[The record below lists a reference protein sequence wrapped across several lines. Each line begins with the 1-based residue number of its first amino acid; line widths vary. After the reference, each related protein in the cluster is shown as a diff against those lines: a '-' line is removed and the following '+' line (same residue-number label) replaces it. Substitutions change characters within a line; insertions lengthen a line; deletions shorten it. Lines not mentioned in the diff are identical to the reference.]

1 MELDNQIQL
10 ELYFAD
16 HFDTILFSVL
26 ADIYYNQDDLK
37 RARRVCEIGLRH
49 HKNDV
54 SGMFVLAQVE
64 KAEGNLKETEKI
76 LEKIIVYC
84 DDHLAATEMLCE
96 IYTVLGR
103 AQTKLLK
110 SWKRLLKLD
119 PMNHTAIEFI
129 KKVEGQNIKSGLSQ
143 KDSNIKTK
151 NTIKEKKRSIK
162 KKPSKKDS
170 LKNIQ
175 QIDKTI
181 NPLNVSARLATFTLV
196 AVLKNQGL
204 FEQALD
210 VLDVLEE
217 KNEKKERIEQER
229 KTIKALIKKSK
240 EAE

>member
-16 HFDTILFSVL
+16 HFDTVLFSVL
-26 ADIYYNQDDLK
+26 ADIYYSQDDLK

-49 HKNDV
+49 HKNDI

-76 LEKIIVYC
+76 LEKIIIYC

-119 PMNHTAIEFI
+119 PMNPTAIEFV
-129 KKVEGQNIKSGLSQ
+129 KKVEGEKIKSHLNQKGL
-143 KDSNIKTK
+143 KIKTK
-151 NTIKEKKRSIK
+151 NTLKEKTLSIK
-162 KKPSKKDS
+162 KKPVKKDPVT
-170 LKNIQ
+170 NIQ
-175 QIDKTI
+175 QIEKTI

-217 KNEKKERIEQER
+217 KNEKKEKIEQER

-240 EAE
+240 ENE

>member
-16 HFDTILFSVL
+16 HFDTVLFSVL

-119 PMNHTAIEFI
+119 PMNHTAIEFV
-129 KKVEGQNIKSGLSQ
+129 KKVEGEKIKSGLNQ
-143 KDSNIKTK
+143 KGSNKKTK
-151 NTIKEKKRSIK
+151 NTIKEKNRSIK
-162 KKPSKKDS
+162 KKLPKKDS
-170 LKNIQ
+170 LKTIQ

-229 KTIKALIKKSK
+229 KTIKVLIKKSK
-240 EAE
+240 EVE

>member
-1 MELDNQIQL
+1 MQLDNQIQL

-16 HFDTILFSVL
+16 HFDTVLYSVL
-26 ADIYYNQDDLK
+26 ADIYYSQDDLK

-49 HKNDV
+49 HKNDI
-54 SGMFVLAQVE
+54 SGMFVLAKVE

-110 SWKRLLKLD
+110 CWKHLLKLD
-119 PMNHTAIEFI
+119 PMNPTAIEFI
-129 KKVEGQNIKSGLSQ
+129 KKVEGEKIKSG
-143 KDSNIKTK
+143 SNRKVSALKTK
-151 NTIKEKKRSIK
+151 NIIKRKKHSIK
-162 KKPSKKDS
+162 NKPVKKEEIKG
-170 LKNIQ
+170 IQ
-175 QIDKTI
+175 QMEKAIK
-181 NPLNVSARLATFTLV
+181 PLNVSARLATFTLV

-217 KNEKKERIEQER
+217 KNEKKEKIEEER
-229 KTIKALIKKSK
+229 KTIKALIKQSK
-240 EAE
+240 EIE

>member
-1 MELDNQIQL
+1 MQLDNQIQL

-16 HFDTILFSVL
+16 HFDTVLYSVL
-26 ADIYYNQDDLK
+26 ADIYYSQDDLK

-49 HKNDV
+49 HKNDI
-54 SGMFVLAQVE
+54 SGMFVLAKVE

-110 SWKRLLKLD
+110 CWKRLLKLD
-119 PMNHTAIEFI
+119 PMNPTAIEFI
-129 KKVEGQNIKSGLSQ
+129 KKVEGEKIKSG
-143 KDSNIKTK
+143 SNRKVSALKTK
-151 NTIKEKKRSIK
+151 NIIKRQKHAIKNKPVKKEEIK
-162 KKPSKKDS
+162 G
-170 LKNIQ
+170 IQ
-175 QIDKTI
+175 QMEKAIK
-181 NPLNVSARLATFTLV
+181 PLNVSARLATFTLV

-217 KNEKKERIEQER
+217 KNEKKEKIEEER
-229 KTIKALIKKSK
+229 KTIKALIKQSK
-240 EAE
+240 EIE

>member
-16 HFDTILFSVL
+16 HFDTVLYSVL

-76 LEKIIVYC
+76 LEKIIIYC

-181 NPLNVSARLATFTLV
+181 NPLNVSVRLATFTLV

-217 KNEKKERIEQER
+217 KNEKKEKIEQER
-229 KTIKALIKKSK
+229 KRIKALIKQNK
-240 EAE
+240 ETE

>member
-26 ADIYYNQDDLK
+26 ADIYYSQDDLK

-54 SGMFVLAQVE
+54 SGMFVLAQIE
-64 KAEGNLKETEKI
+64 KAEGNLKQTEKI

-119 PMNHTAIEFI
+119 PLNHTAIEFV
-129 KKVEGQNIKSGLSQ
+129 KKVEGEKIKSSITQ
-143 KDSNIKTK
+143 KGSNIKIK
-151 NTIKEKKRSIK
+151 NKIKEKSSIK
-162 KKPSKKDS
+162 KKSEKKDS
-170 LKNIQ
+170 IKTIQ

-181 NPLNVSARLATFTLV
+181 NPLNVSVRLATFTLV

-217 KNEKKERIEQER
+217 KNEKKEKIEQER
-229 KTIKALIKKSK
+229 KRIKALIKQNK
-240 EAE
+240 ETE

>member
-1 MELDNQIQL
+1 MQLDNQIQL

-16 HFDTILFSVL
+16 HFDTVLYSVL
-26 ADIYYNQDDLK
+26 ADIYYSQDDLK

-49 HKNDV
+49 HKNDI
-54 SGMFVLAQVE
+54 SGMFVLAKVE

-110 SWKRLLKLD
+110 CWKHLLKLD
-119 PMNHTAIEFI
+119 PMNPTAIEFI
-129 KKVEGQNIKSGLSQ
+129 KKVEGEKIKSG
-143 KDSNIKTK
+143 SNRKVSALKTK
-151 NTIKEKKRSIK
+151 NIIKRKKHSIK
-162 KKPSKKDS
+162 NKPVKKEEIKG
-170 LKNIQ
+170 IQ
-175 QIDKTI
+175 QMEKAI

-217 KNEKKERIEQER
+217 KNEKKEKIEEER
-229 KTIKALIKKSK
+229 KTIKALIKQSK
-240 EAE
+240 EIE

>member
-1 MELDNQIQL
+1 MQLDNQIQL

-16 HFDTILFSVL
+16 HFDTVLYSVL
-26 ADIYYNQDDLK
+26 ADIYYSQDDLK

-49 HKNDV
+49 HKNDI
-54 SGMFVLAQVE
+54 SGMFVLAKVE

-110 SWKRLLKLD
+110 CWKRLLKLD
-119 PMNHTAIEFI
+119 PMNPTAIEFI
-129 KKVEGQNIKSGLSQ
+129 KKVEGEKIKSG
-143 KDSNIKTK
+143 SNRKVSALKTK
-151 NTIKEKKRSIK
+151 NIIKRKKHSIK
-162 KKPSKKDS
+162 NKPVKKEEIKG
-170 LKNIQ
+170 IQ
-175 QIDKTI
+175 QMEKAIK
-181 NPLNVSARLATFTLV
+181 PLNVSARLATFTLV

-217 KNEKKERIEQER
+217 KNEKKEKIEEER
-229 KTIKALIKKSK
+229 KTIKALIKQSK
-240 EAE
+240 EIE